1 MKSRKKITPRPP
13 AAQED
18 AVAASARCIKK
29 PVNVDSPDETV
40 TTNGTTT
47 GAIDMK
53 NADGSTAQATAT
65 PPGRHSADRSH
76 DEQSSRPEQPLQ
88 LTSIHA
94 PGVLPAL
101 CRSVPL
107 LFMLG
112 TIGFYVMMYLRC
124 WHWGHHDHDAHILY
138 EFWVLPMQ
146 ICFAVFGIKLIL
158 GTALSRFVMERC
170 ARKNWR
176 GVFHG
181 FVREHA
187 EETEGLTQ
195 CVILPNYKEEVDTM
209 SDTINAIAAASRDM
223 QIVLVLA
230 MEARE
235 GVSAHE
241 KAGKLVARH
250 AHQFRK
256 ILVNFHEHNEFEGEV
271 AGKSSNTQAG
281 WLKLQKWLADEGVD
295 VANLPRAQV
304 GELRREGVFRPA
316 SFVQQN
322 NLDKRQFFFHS
333 DRTFVTVCDVDV
345 LLHEHYFHLMSLQA
359 LTGTSDSE
367 ARKWK
372 IWQSCEHTFRNFES
386 APGVSRAA
394 AMGGYLCFMSQLGFA
409 GTSLGPGLPLSSYT
423 VSLHAAEFV
432 GGWDVDVI
440 AEDHHMYLKLLL
452 WKEFYYAGSVL
463 SVDAENR
470 EARHMKP
477 VQFKVTDAMMKH
489 HVQGVGYSGGS
500 STSEPSSPNQVSP
513 NLQVAQT
520 TTDQRTRSPT
530 VVSPRPPPRR
540 SGGKVAYC
548 GDVVEVVPV
557 FLPFYSYIVVSE
569 SGNSWWRDVYAR
581 YQQAAAAR
589 AGRRGD
595 VVPAIEPREAVAAL
609 PAALLRAAVRGFA
622 VSVSALEVNGSAAA
636 FDDAE
641 PRAHIKFPHRG
652 DAEPGAKAARGK
664 RDAAAGGGVSRRV
677 AHREPGAAGFA
688 DGGAAWLSLQRVPGA
703 AGGRL
708 RPPLATRV
716 HEPHRSGGGAGAD
729 EDSKSSCESGGEKRD
744 EEHRVGTQR
753 DRCRR
758 VDDDGLGRR
767 KQQAVGAAVAVPV
780 APDYYGKERYADIS
794 VDREGN
800 LTAMHN
806 HPNCRDEVFKSQLP
820 ALARRNKKSK
830 RSSAPSSA
838 TSSSSS
844 SSDHDAALLRQQEN
858 YSRGSERT
866 PLLRGE
872 ALYYEEHED
881 AIAEDDHVL
890 SSHVK
895 PGESDIDNKKV
906 TTVTLTAKNLL
917 TTQQQRPRKRKGKR
931 SVAGTSTAAPS
942 SSSAAENT
950 SCSSSWSSEPVE
962 SDDHDVFSDPGGLL
976 QTPTSTTVSGS
987 MGTTHDTHTAAS
999 TPLGAAAQLS
1009 EDDLPTRM
1017 RQDEQEAVP
1026 QRTGRQL
1033 QTMGSPGH
1041 TAPTP
1046 VAQARYVSTRE
1057 LSWWGRAC
1065 LGVQVIFDVVLM
1077 GQLSLV
1083 LFSLLPPLQ
1092 AVVHVCL
1099 WGNKFEYVTGEKPR
1113 VGGANRSCPARVVQ
1127 ACRAGKERLMA
1138 MGEGNEKPCSA
1149 DDLVFEAAIKEH
1161 EKLVTSSQ

>member
-581 YQQAAAAR
+581 YQQARRHVQGVAEMSFLLLNHVKLLQHYPRHSFAR
-589 AGRRGD
+589 RFGVLRFLCLHWKLMGLQLHLMMPNLGLTLSFLIAGTPSLVRKLHGESGM
-595 VVPAIEPREAVAAL
+595 P
-609 PAALLRAAVRGFA
+609 LLAG
-622 VSVSALEVNGSAAA
+622 E
-636 FDDAE
+636 
-641 PRAHIKFPHRG
+641 FP
-652 DAEPGAKAARGK
+652 
-664 RDAAAGGGVSRRV
+664 
-677 AHREPGAAGFA
+677 
-688 DGGAAWLSLQRVPGA
+688 AAWLTANLALLVLLMGGQLGFLYSVYQERLEGA
-703 AGGRL
+703 YAHLWQLESTNRTGQGEEPARTKIANLHASQEAKNETRNIVSGRSAIGVGG
-708 RPPLATRV
+708 
-716 HEPHRSGGGAGAD
+716 SMMM
-729 EDSKSSCESGGEKRD
+729 
-744 EEHRVGTQR
+744 
-753 DRCRR
+753 
-758 VDDDGLGRR
+758 GLGDESNRPSV
-767 KQQAVGAAVAVPV
+767 QLSLCLC

-806 HPNCRDEVFKSQLP
+806 HPNCRDE
-820 ALARRNKKSK
+820 
-830 RSSAPSSA
+830 
-838 TSSSSS
+838 
-844 SSDHDAALLRQQEN
+844 QEN

-931 SVAGTSTAAPS
+931 S
-942 SSSAAENT
+942 
-950 SCSSSWSSEPVE
+950 
-962 SDDHDVFSDPGGLL
+962 
-976 QTPTSTTVSGS
+976 
-987 MGTTHDTHTAAS
+987 
-999 TPLGAAAQLS
+999 
-1009 EDDLPTRM
+1009 
-1017 RQDEQEAVP
+1017 
-1026 QRTGRQL
+1026 
-1033 QTMGSPGH
+1033 
-1041 TAPTP
+1041 
-1046 VAQARYVSTRE
+1046 ARYVSTRE

-1138 MGEGNEKPCSA
+1138 MRGRAKAVESGTAGGERKGEGNEKPCSA